1 MCTCRMEPEKEAY
14 AHQELTEEQKKRI
27 QKNKDKARLLK
38 EQRKRAAPYE
48 RPVSN
53 LNSGA
58 TCLSRD
64 PQPSSSSSSSYKNS
78 HAGFMYDEDD
88 SITAQQHKY
97 RRVEENSE

>member
-1 MCTCRMEPEKEAY
+1 MEPEKEAY
-14 AHQELTEEQKKRI
+14 ANQELTEEQKRRI
-27 QKNKDKARLLK
+27 QKNKDKAMLLK

-48 RPVSN
+48 RPVST
-53 LNSGA
+53 GA

-88 SITAQQHKY
+88 SVTAQQHKY
-97 RRVEENSE
+97 RRVEENGE

>member
-1 MCTCRMEPEKEAY
+1 MEPEKEAY
-14 AHQELTEEQKKRI
+14 AHQELTEDQKRRI

-48 RPVSN
+48 RPVST
-53 LNSGA
+53 GA

-64 PQPSSSSSSSYKNS
+64 PQPSSSSCKNS

-88 SITAQQHKY
+88 SVTAQQHKY
-97 RRVEENSE
+97 RRVEENGE